1 MPDSPKGDTARLPPK
16 VVAIIPCYNPGA
28 RVIGVAKGLLDIL
41 DRVIVV
47 DDGTTD
53 ASLDPL
59 RAMPVEIVSLAGN
72 MGKGHALLAGFKRAL
87 EDPAVEC
94 VACLD
99 ADGQHDPKEL
109 PRLYQAFAGQN
120 ADFLIGARE
129 FGGQQVPLRSRIGNE
144 ATVRLVSWLFGTR
157 IPDTQ
162 SGYRLLSRR
171 FLEEIVPRISG
182 GRYETEMELLGHA
195 IRGNF
200 AFVSEPIKTVYE
212 EGNASSHF
220 RKIRD
225 SWRIYRALLRDAWR
239 ARKSGKNY

>member
-1 MPDSPKGDTARLPPK
+1 MPDSTEGGTGRLPRNIA
-16 VVAIIPCYNPGA
+16 AIIPCYNPGA
-28 RVIGVAKGLLDIL
+28 RVTAVAEGLLDIL
-41 DRVIVV
+41 DRVIIV

-53 ASLDPL
+53 GSLDAL
-59 RAMPVEIVSLAGN
+59 RRLPAEVVALPGN
-72 MGKGHALLAGFKRAL
+72 LGKGHALLAGFERAL

-109 PRLYQAFAGQN
+109 PRLYEAFVDQK
-120 ADFLIGARE
+120 ADFLIGARD
-129 FGGQQVPLRSRIGNE
+129 FGGRQVPLRSRIGNE
-144 ATVRLVSWLFGTR
+144 VTVRVAGWLFGTR

-171 FLEEIVPRISG
+171 FLEEVAPTIAG

-195 IRGNF
+195 IRGDF
-200 AFVSEPIKTVYE
+200 VFVSEPIETVYE
-212 EGNASSHF
+212 KGNASSHF

-239 ARKSGKNY
+239 ARKG

>member
-1 MPDSPKGDTARLPPK
+1 MPDTEK
-16 VVAIIPCYNPGA
+16 VPSRVAAIIPCYNVGL
-28 RVIGVAKGLLDIL
+28 RVIGVAEGLLKVL

-53 ASLDPL
+53 GSIDPL
-59 RAMPVEIVSLAGN
+59 RSLPVDIVSIPTNL
-72 MGKGHALLAGFKRAL
+72 GKGHALLAGFKRAL
-87 EDPAVEC
+87 EDPAIEC

-109 PRLYQAFAGQN
+109 PRLYKAFAEQK

-129 FGGQQVPLRSRIGNE
+129 FGGEQVPLRSRIGNE
-144 ATVRLVSWLFGTR
+144 ATVRAVSWLIGTR

-162 SGYRLLSRR
+162 SGYRILSKR
-171 FLEEIVPRISG
+171 FLDETIPRISG

-195 IRGNF
+195 IRGDF
-200 AFVSEPIKTVYE
+200 TFISEPIKTVYE
-212 EGNASSHF
+212 KGNASSHF

-225 SWRIYRALLRDAWR
+225 SWQIYRALVRDAWR
-239 ARKSGKNY
+239 ARKQHRKS